1 MVCFKHETMKFDSIE
16 IGMDSFTEK
25 GFNSTIRTGLRIS
38 DHFDPRAGD

>member
-25 GFNSTIRTGLRIS
+25 GFNSTIRTGLRIL
-38 DHFDPRAGD
+38 DCLDPGDGD